1 MKEND
6 IKLDYEELKEY
17 AKGFIRSQMAQFG
30 NMNPEDAELEDI
42 ANRILGN
49 QEEAKRLQDQLVS
62 QKLMTFYKENMT
74 FKTKKVNYEDF
85 IKEVYK

>member
-1 MKEND
+1 M
-6 IKLDYEELKEY
+6 DYEELKDY
-17 AKGFIRSQMAQFG
+17 AKGFIRTQMTQFG

-49 QEEAKRLQDQLVS
+49 QEEAKKLQDQLLS
-62 QKLMTFYKENMT
+62 QKLMTFYKEKIT
-74 FKTKKVNYEDF
+74 FKTKKVNYEGF